1 MEEVFDA
8 TTAFSL
14 DPMVSKRLI
23 PAFEALSGGNWT
35 DLVSE
40 DEELEQRLVS
50 QGLESPRKRE
60 SITWMMRICF
70 SFRVYTSLPL
80 DNQCLWKQGCLEK
93 DLDDSHTEM
102 VPQFLILEIG

>member
-8 TTAFSL
+8 TTAFFTL

-23 PAFEALSGGNWT
+23 PTFEALSGGNWT

-60 SITWMMRICF
+60 SITWDDANLFFLSCIHL
-70 SFRVYTSLPL
+70 TQLG
-80 DNQCLWKQGCLEK
+80 NQCLWKQDCLEK
-93 DLDDSHTEM
+93 DLADSHTEM
-102 VPQFLILEIG
+102 VLQFHI